1 MEIAEE
7 DEDEVQQPAKRQS
20 LIKENDENKEST
32 DKRRSVTG
40 PDITLNKESTE
51 PKFSESSTTDVP
63 NFVGAAAGTG
73 EEASTGVTGGEGR
86 RLSSQSSRAEVF
98 TSYSSYSAYAYSKPK
113 VKLGPRPSLDTN
125 TRPQTAGNF
134 RPVSSIPAGFKLF
147 GKNGSGT
154 TATGKSKSG
163 RKNSIDSQ
171 NSGVLASPTSEI
183 TDISFATLPIPEEP
197 SVKNAI
203 ESARPATSS
212 GVSTKSG
219 MTIGSKAA
227 MTPEKARLKKAMA
240 LREKKKKKAAKEG
253 KDTLEVPTTTTTD
266 DRSDA
271 EGEAEQQEPEA
282 GETANTTADAAE
294 RTPMVKADS
303 AIAIDASPA
312 STKDSETTQD
322 SRPTSPAEEQSTK
335 ASSVSESTEQ
345 AVEAQTEAKGED
357 LSSSGSTPKP
367 TEGEAE
373 TSIPTITEP
382 VEAPTTSEVPVVE
395 IAEGE
400 KAEEAPKATEAEP
413 EVAGTGDK
421 EMEEITPPAT
431 AASANKPEIVE
442 VEAAEPEAEPV
453 AAPADDIPVEPKEAI
468 PAQPTQDSPQPE
480 TQSVPDPSRPQATDD
495 SDTET
500 ISQPTKQ
507 SSTRRRPIEPIR
519 TDLAQKDRPVS
530 TTQTELNFS
539 DNDELL
545 DELHEAT
552 VEEAKPMLVTKTP
565 LTPVFPGKP
574 SAFGASPTS
583 PPSTAGGHK
592 STMVRTVSNPV
603 RGNLVAINS
612 DVSQS
617 SARSVSQGAAYLHQ
631 ITQQRNGD
639 SLAKKQ
645 GGTVGGSIANRIK
658 ALELLSVNNAETAS
672 QPGSRP
678 SSQFF
683 SVKKDRVPSRSPSLV
698 DRANSLTRDTRPSTA
713 QSRENSPEATRF
725 NRDRS
730 GSISSRLSMFEP
742 ANSPGN
748 TPRGRPETISVTA
761 KIIRDS
767 PSTSRNRGDG
777 PMELKQS
784 PLLVDHHQQ
793 DHPSTPDLAVEE
805 PEASRPADTTRD
817 TDSRRSS
824 FSMMRDFLKEGRK
837 SISSPSTDN
846 LSATNNT
853 HRPPSTHQNS
863 SFSHRLSISSRRS
876 LSKDR
881 DGVASIL
888 SDDESTSDK
897 KPSRTSR
904 LMRRLSS
911 LSGGSRNNNANSKI
925 SSPPLGTPTV
935 TEEILPTQSS
945 ASPVATYMG
954 DVNVQ
959 FPDTLLWKR
968 RIMYLDSQGY
978 VILSALPQT
987 QGGTKNKTMGVKR
1000 YHLGEFR
1007 TPYTP
1012 DVEVQELPNSVVLDL
1027 VEGSSV
1033 QVACEDRTGQMN
1045 VLQSE
1050 CRRLFKPFVFFSVL
1064 TYSTVLRDAHAAYAG
1079 Q

>member
-7 DEDEVQQPAKRQS
+7 DEEEVQQPAKRQS
-20 LIKENDENKEST
+20 LIKESNEENE

-40 PDITLNKESTE
+40 PDITLDKESTE
-51 PKFSESSTTDVP
+51 PKFSENEVP
-63 NFVGAAAGTG
+63 NFVGAPAGT
-73 EEASTGVTGGEGR
+73 EEASTAGGESSSR
-86 RLSSQSSRAEVF
+86 RFSSQSSRAEVF

-147 GKNGSGT
+147 GKNGSAT
-154 TATGKSKSG
+154 TAKKSG
-163 RKNSIDSQ
+163 RKDSIGSQ
-171 NSGVLASPTSEI
+171 SSGVLGSPQSEL
-183 TDISFATLPIPEEP
+183 TEMSFATVPIPEEP
-197 SVKNAI
+197 SAKNAMD
-203 ESARPATSS
+203 SARPATSS

-219 MTIGSKAA
+219 MTMSSKTA

-253 KDTLEVPTTTTTD
+253 RDLLEVPGAMPAGEK
-266 DRSDA
+266 SDA
-271 EGEAEQQEPEA
+271 EDDAQPESSEEA
-282 GETANTTADAAE
+282 GEAPASGTE
-294 RTPMVKADS
+294 RTPIVKADS
-303 AIAIDASPA
+303 GIGIDASPA
-312 STKDSETTQD
+312 STKDSETTAD
-322 SRPTSPAEEQSTK
+322 SRPTSPVEEEQSTK
-335 ASSVSESTEQ
+335 ASSVSEQT
-345 AVEAQTEAKGED
+345 VEAEAKAED
-357 LSSSGSTPKP
+357 ASSSRSTPKP
-367 TEGEAE
+367 VQGEAE
-373 TSIPTITEP
+373 SSN
-382 VEAPTTSEVPVVE
+382 PTTSESVE
-395 IAEGE
+395 SSAAPTSAPTAAVRTEVKVTEASGE
-400 KAEEAPKATEAEP
+400 TTTLTEAED
-413 EVAGTGDK
+413 ETKKSEQV
-421 EMEEITPPAT
+421 ISPAT
-431 AASANKPEIVE
+431 AAPEE
-442 VEAAEPEAEPV
+442 EPEEAQEETRGADAV
-453 AAPADDIPVEPKEAI
+453 AVPADDIPVAPQEAV
-468 PAQPTQDSPQPE
+468 PAPTQASPAEP
-480 TQSVPDPSRPQATDD
+480 TQQVRDD
-495 SDTET
+495 SDSET
-500 ISQPTKQ
+500 ISPPNKR
-507 SSTRRRPIEPIR
+507 SSTKRRHIEPIR

-530 TTQTELNFS
+530 ATQTELNFS

-545 DELHEAT
+545 DELHSAT

-565 LTPVFPGKP
+565 LTPVFPGR
-574 SAFGASPTS
+574 SLGTSPTS
-583 PPSTAGGHK
+583 PPGSSNGKPTI
-592 STMVRTVSNPV
+592 VRTVSNPV
-603 RGNLVAINS
+603 RGNFAAVNS

-617 SARSVSQGAAYLHQ
+617 SARSVSQGGAAYLHQ
-631 ITQQRNGD
+631 ITQQRNGEN
-639 SLAKKQ
+639 LAKNQ
-645 GGTVGGSIANRIK
+645 GKVGSSIANRIK

-683 SVKKDRVPSRSPSLV
+683 SVKKDRVPSRSPSLA
-698 DRANSLTRDTRPSTA
+698 DRANSLSRQSRPATA
-713 QSRENSPEATRF
+713 QSREGSPEASRF

-742 ANSPGN
+742 TDSPGH

-767 PSTSRNRGDG
+767 PSTSRNRADG
-777 PMELKQS
+777 PVDLKQS
-784 PLLVDHHQQ
+784 PLQVDHHHQG
-793 DHPSTPDLAVEE
+793 HPSTPDLTIEDHE
-805 PEASRPADTTRD
+805 TSRPAEPIRD
-817 TDSRRSS
+817 ADSRRSS

-846 LSATNNT
+846 LSTPNNT
-853 HRPPSTHQNS
+853 HRPPSTHQNN
-863 SFSHRLSISSRRS
+863 SFSHRLSMSSRRS

-881 DGVASIL
+881 DAVASIL
-888 SDDESTSDK
+888 SDDESASDK

-911 LSGGSRNNNANSKI
+911 LSGSSRNSPSKI
-925 SSPPLGTPTV
+925 ASPPLGTPTV
-935 TEEILPTQSS
+935 TEEILPDRSA

-987 QGGTKNKTMGVKR
+987 RGGSKAKVTGVKR

-1007 TPYTP
+1007 TPYAP

-1045 VLQSE
+1045 VLQSKFCPNLPLRSLASDTRKANE
-1050 CRRLFKPFVFFSVL
+1050 
-1064 TYSTVLRDAHAAYAG
+1064 TTVLREAHAAHAG